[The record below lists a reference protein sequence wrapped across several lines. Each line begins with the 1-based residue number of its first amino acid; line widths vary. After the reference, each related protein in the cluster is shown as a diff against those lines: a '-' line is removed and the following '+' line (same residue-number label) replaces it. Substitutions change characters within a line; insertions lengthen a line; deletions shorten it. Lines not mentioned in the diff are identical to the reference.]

1 MKLKFVNQDGSG
13 EDAGPVIA
21 VLESFGVMGY
31 PFRESRS
38 GDGEYV
44 LRVVSRGE
52 DIYLRMSYRSAWI
65 DGQLDRPPPLSVVE
79 SALDWAFG
87 TVRSSRESGYEF
99 RLGAPL
105 ARLERLSGMALRNPV
120 LQGLGVGAPTDWL
133 HDYDAEWGRMRHAE
147 AQGRERSEVL
157 FGYSYRERTA
167 IPAGVLS
174 WLALSN
180 WEFGFSNPLSVD
192 GLQQLLACSATF
204 FCLPATTGPL
214 AKMLRRDS
222 SYDIVQRWTK
232 RVGLEIDHVMN
243 GALDWV
249 LRLGARVGLEEDETL
264 GLFQLVYLDRGG
276 FARPNFRRRVKDFCA
291 ARLGATDSS
300 GDNGPAI
307 VMNLARLVGQRLTK
321 RPWTNRVVVAVD
333 RHEARINS
341 IMPK

>member
-1 MKLKFVNQDGSG
+1 MKLRFVNQDGSG
-13 EDAGPVIA
+13 DHAGPIVG
-21 VLESFGVMGY
+21 VLAQFGLMGY

-38 GDGEYV
+38 GDGEFV
-44 LRVVSRGE
+44 LRIVCRPVGPM
-52 DIYLRMSYRSAWI
+52 LRISYRSAWI
-65 DGQLDRPPPLSVVE
+65 EGQPGRPPPLMLVE

-87 TVRSSRESGYEF
+87 AVRSNRTTGCEF
-99 RLGAPL
+99 RLGPPV
-105 ARLERLSGMALRNPV
+105 ARLERLSGMALRDHV
-120 LQGLGVGAPTDWL
+120 LDTLGGDAPRQWL

-147 AQGRERSEVL
+147 DQGCERSEVL
-157 FGYSYRERTA
+157 FDFSYREGG
-167 IPAGVLS
+167 PVPDGLLS

-180 WEFGFSNPLSVD
+180 WEFGFSDPLSID
-192 GLQQLLACSATF
+192 GLQHLLACSATF
-204 FCLPATTGPL
+204 FCLPETTGPL

-321 RPWTNRVVVAVD
+321 RPWTNRVAVAVD